1 MAASY
6 EDVAEFGADGD
17 VDCGQTRE
25 MDIRRVSD
33 VVWEIPRR
41 GGMLVP
47 GRIFASEALM
57 ESVRRDRAAEQV
69 ANVAHL
75 PGIVDS
81 SLAMPDIH
89 WGYGFPIGGVAATT
103 VDDGVVS
110 PGGVGF
116 DICCGVRLIASRFTE
131 ADFNARRDDIMSQ
144 LDRRIPRGIGKGA
157 IAPGA
162 LVPDVLHT
170 GAAAALEGGYG
181 WDGDLDRCEERGT
194 SQGADRSAIS
204 EKAITRGKRQLGSLG
219 AGNHFLEVQVVE
231 EVLDD
236 AAARAFGLASG
247 MVVVMI
253 HCGSRGLGHQ
263 TCTDQLQVM
272 GDAMHR
278 YGIEVPDRQLACVP
292 VRSPEGEE
300 YLGAMAAAA
309 NFGWANRHILA
320 HEARAAFAA
329 AFELSP
335 EATGMDLVFDVAH
348 NLAKIE
354 SHQVNGREMSLCVHR
369 KGATRAFGPGHPDLP
384 PDLQSSGQP
393 VFVPGSM
400 GTASW
405 VLKGQKDNP
414 AFGSAAHG
422 AGRLMSRKKAK
433 ARASGQ
439 EVRRQLEEAGIS
451 VRPGSVKLLS
461 EEAPYAYKDVDEV
474 ADVCERANLA
484 ARVARLRPLGVVKG

>member
-231 EVLDD
+231 DVLDD